1 VLVVGDLIERIG
13 RRESLVTGLAIMGI
27 STIGL
32 VWVTSVVGT
41 GVVLFGLGLGW
52 SLSYV
57 SATTTLVDLA
67 PPAERAQLVG
77 FGDLLSGL
85 TGASLA
91 LLGGV
96 AYSAQGVTSLAV
108 GATVL
113 AALPAL
119 WLAVVRSPLKALEP
133 AG

>member
-1 VLVVGDLIERIG
+1 
-13 RRESLVTGLAIMGI
+13 
-27 STIGL
+27 
-32 VWVTSVVGT
+32 
-41 GVVLFGLGLGW
+41 
-52 SLSYV
+52 V
-57 SATTTLVDLA
+57 SATSTLVDLA

-113 AALPAL
+113 AVLPAF
-119 WLAVVRSPLKALEP
+119 WLAFVRRAPAALEP
-133 AG
+133 V